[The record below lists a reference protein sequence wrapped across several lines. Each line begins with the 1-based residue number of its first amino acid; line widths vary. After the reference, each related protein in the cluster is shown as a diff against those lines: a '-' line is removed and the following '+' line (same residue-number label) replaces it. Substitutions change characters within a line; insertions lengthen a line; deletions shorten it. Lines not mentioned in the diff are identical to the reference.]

1 MLNKHKSIIFF
12 CVFRFLRKDVN
23 MQKNADSA
31 SAYYAPFRRGVMSC
45 SIRKSQSPKK
55 VPSLEAFLL
64 EDLILLLKPKTVLFS
79 ASSRTL
85 KKTPISNH
93 RESRIPVETA
103 LTCTTDWTGK
113 LNLSTALQSNGHGKQ
128 GEQHRQ
134 LPNFIAQGNV
144 LFETN
149 MFMVACFPSDKL
161 NLTCWRVT
169 SNHHNY
175 LSC

>member
-64 EDLILLLKPKTVLFS
+64 EDLILLLKPKTVLFFS
-79 ASSRTL
+79 IVEDIE
-85 KKTPISNH
+85 KNSNL
-93 RESRIPVETA
+93 EPP
-103 LTCTTDWTGK
+103 
-113 LNLSTALQSNGHGKQ
+113 GKQ
-128 GEQHRQ
+128 DSSWNSIDLYNGLNRQ
-134 LPNFIAQGNV
+134 VESVYSPPVQWTWKAGWATPPAPEFHSTRQRLVWNKYVHGGMLP
-144 LFETN
+144 
-149 MFMVACFPSDKL
+149 K
-161 NLTCWRVT
+161 R
-169 SNHHNY
+169 
-175 LSC
+175 